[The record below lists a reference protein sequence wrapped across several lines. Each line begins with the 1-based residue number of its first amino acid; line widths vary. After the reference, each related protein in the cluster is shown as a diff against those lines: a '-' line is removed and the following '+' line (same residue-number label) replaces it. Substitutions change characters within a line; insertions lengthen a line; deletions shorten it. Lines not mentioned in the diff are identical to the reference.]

1 MKHFLVFI
9 VCLFFTLSNAQSI
22 DLEIFATGF
31 DNPVNIK
38 HADNSNLY
46 VVERAGVIKKVL
58 ANGDVASSPLLNIS
72 QNVNS
77 NTQEQGLLGL
87 AFHPQYTENGFF
99 YVNYIND
106 DGNTVISRFTKASE
120 ISANPLSELILLTV
134 TQPYANHNGGDLAF
148 GPNGYLHIALGDGG
162 SGGDPDNNAQ
172 DLTTHLGKL
181 LRIDIDNTSNG
192 KNYAIPETNPFPTTQ
207 IPNALPEIWAYGLRN
222 PWKFSFDFTTNELW
236 IADVGQS
243 SKEEINKVSAN
254 TAGINYGWRC
264 YEGSS
269 IYNTLQCP
277 EQNSITFPIGEY
289 NYGGNP
295 YRCSITGGY
304 RYRGTSF
311 SDFTGLYFF
320 ADYCSNEI
328 GVLSETDNTWS
339 LSFVE
344 RLVGNGWSCFGEDS
358 SGELYVGGLSSGII
372 YKLQSPNLQTNDN
385 FISEIKMYPNPTT
398 HQFTLEFS
406 ANYTEINS
414 VEIFNIHGKL
424 IKSITNFESQ
434 LKVVNTKTFSSGMY
448 LISIEN
454 KSGNKTIKKLII
466 G

>member
-9 VCLFFTLSNAQSI
+9 VCLFFTFSNAQSI

-31 DNPVNIK
+31 SNPVNIK
-38 HADNSNLY
+38 HADDSNLY

-58 ANGDVASSPLLNIS
+58 ANGEVASSPLLNIS

-87 AFHPQYTENGFF
+87 AFHPQYIENGFF

-120 ISANPLSELILLTV
+120 ISANPLTELILLTV

-148 GPNGYLHIALGDGG
+148 GPNGYLHIAIGDGG

-181 LRIDIDNTSNG
+181 LRIDIDNTSHG
-192 KNYAIPETNPFPTTQ
+192 KNYAIPETNPFPSTQ
-207 IPNALPEIWAYGLRN
+207 NPNALPEIWAYGLRN

-243 SKEEINKVSAN
+243 SKEEINKVSTN

-269 IYNTLQCP
+269 SYNALQCP

-311 SDFTGLYFF
+311 SDFIGLYFF

-339 LSFVE
+339 LNFVK
-344 RLVGNGWSCFGEDS
+344 RQVGNGWSCFGEDS
-358 SGELYVGGLSSGII
+358 SGELYIGGLASGII
-372 YKLQSPNLQTNDN
+372 YKLQSPSLQTNDN
-385 FISEIKMYPNPTT
+385 FISKIKMYPNPTT
-398 HQFTLEFS
+398 DQFTLEFS

-448 LISIEN
+448 LISIKN